1 MISRIILIV
10 LLLAGVDA
18 LGQKEKFQI
27 NGSGRAYYF
36 ANELDID
43 ESLDSIT
50 TRKAN
55 YGHTLL
61 DLGVSVF
68 PNKNTEVNGMFRVR
82 NELGGFWGGG
92 TSFEVR
98 QLSLKGVAGNVVKY
112 ELGDIDVQ
120 LTPYTLFNFQE
131 EGIVNEADAFSVRR
145 DIVHY
150 DMFYIDN
157 SWRMQGAKTRFAL
170 KFNKLIEEI
179 DVFSF
184 ITRQRPAG
192 ATPERAFGGGSIRIR
207 QSKNLTVGFN
217 SVNNFDLT
225 QTIADSI
232 RHRNGVHTADVVY
245 SLASGETRNLWLK
258 GESGMSST
266 LYENYSD
273 AQAPDDS
280 MSDWFYDVSITSENK
295 DKGLSIQLGYK
306 DVGADFFSPGAQT
319 RRIDFSRFPGL
330 YQQIT
335 NDASGRPLSYTDV
348 ISGNSENSFRIS
360 EQLVPYFAAYSNS
373 NPYGDA
379 TPNRRGAYV
388 NLARE
393 DSVKFRSTFINAA
406 YTQQSRG
413 TGTEKKKNFI
423 LVEAGTDVY
432 LNDYLGWENDFK
444 LDLGVRFENTLRSG
458 EEFEK
463 VDLNSLL
470 IDLGMTCEF
479 AENLDLLFGAKLWT
493 VSGNAFINERNR
505 FNAIQDFD
513 IVEYDFTENT
523 VAGGLRYRFSENN
536 MLTAQ
541 YQIFN
546 IEHQDDDVADYGISQ
561 FTILF
566 NMKF

>member
-10 LLLAGVDA
+10 LVLAGVDA
-18 LGQKEKFQI
+18 IAQKEKFQI

-36 ANELDID
+36 ANELNID

-68 PNKNTEVNGMFRVR
+68 PNKNTEVNGTFRIR
-82 NELGGFWGGG
+82 NELGAFWGGG
-92 TSFEVR
+92 TTFEVR

-131 EGIVNEADAFSVRR
+131 EGVVNESDAFSVRR

-170 KFNKLIEEI
+170 KFNKLIKEI

-192 ATPERAFGGGSIRIR
+192 PTPERAFGGGSLRIR
-207 QSKNLTVGFN
+207 QSDNLTFGFN

-225 QTIADSI
+225 ETIADSI

-245 SLASGETRNLWLK
+245 RLKSGDSKSVWLK
-258 GESGMSST
+258 GETGMSST

-273 AQAPDDS
+273 ELAPDA
-280 MSDWFYDVSITSENK
+280 MSDWFYDFSLTGENS
-295 DKGLSIQLGYK
+295 DKGLTVQLGYK

-319 RRIDFSRFPGL
+319 KRIDYSRFPGL

-348 ISGNSENSFRIS
+348 ISGNSENSFQIS
-360 EQLVPYFAAYSNS
+360 EELVPYFAAYNNS

-379 TPNRRGAYV
+379 TSNRRGAYL
-388 NLARE
+388 NLDRK
-393 DSVKFRSTFINAA
+393 DSTGFRTTFLNAA
-406 YTQQSRG
+406 FTQQSRG
-413 TGTEKKKNFI
+413 TGTDNKKNFI

-432 LNDYLGWENDFK
+432 LNDYLGWKNDFK

-458 EEFEK
+458 EEFEE

-493 VSGNAFINERNR
+493 VSGNAFVNERNR
-505 FNAIQDFD
+505 FNAIEDFD
-513 IVEYDFTENT
+513 IVNYDFTENT
-523 VAGGLRYRFSENN
+523 LAGGLRYRFSENN

-541 YQIFN
+541 YQVFN
-546 IEHQDDDVADYGISQ
+546 IEHQDEDIADYGISQ